1 MGMFRTNQTI
11 AANGTVANLMT
22 GDKFEFLPRGAV
34 IKVYAAQ
41 DVVVGGLVQL
51 DFTLG
56 IRVQGDNLP
65 LTITLAGVG
74 PNRDSDLLAS
84 GVGLPGERIQLRA
97 REIAGVA
104 VPIRVFVE
112 IIDV

>member
-1 MGMFRTNQTI
+1 MGMFRTNQAI

-34 IKVYAAQ
+34 VKVYAAQ
-41 DVVVGGLVQL
+41 DVIVGGLVQI

-65 LTITLAGVG
+65 LTITAAGVG

-84 GVGLPGERIQLRA
+84 GVGMAGERIQLRA
-97 REIAGVA
+97 RETAGA
-104 VPIRVFVE
+104 IVPIRVFVE